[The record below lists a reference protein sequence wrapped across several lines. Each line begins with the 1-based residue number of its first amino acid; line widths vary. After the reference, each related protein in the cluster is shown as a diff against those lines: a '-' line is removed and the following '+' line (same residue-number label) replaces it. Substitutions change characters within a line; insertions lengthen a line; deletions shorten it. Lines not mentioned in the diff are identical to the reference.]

1 MAQNPAMMDKWQ
13 DAIYQSGKVAQVPHV
28 SWWQIGGLPLAMT
41 ETPIGEHCHVLIE
54 HTCGLDVCILYWKH
68 TCNSYQRYVGIIKT
82 FVVPFTSSR
91 IMPSFCW

>member
-1 MAQNPAMMDKWQ
+1 MMDKWQ

-54 HTCGLDVCILYWKH
+54 HTCGLDVCILIWKH
-68 TCNSYQRYVGIIKT
+68 TCNSNQRFVGIIKT
-82 FVVPFTSSR
+82 
-91 IMPSFCW
+91 

>member
-54 HTCGLDVCILYWKH
+54 HTGLRSGRVYFNLETYL
-68 TCNSYQRYVGIIKT
+68 
-82 FVVPFTSSR
+82 
-91 IMPSFCW
+91 